1 MKKLNVFRLGLLF
14 AGCFL
19 GAGYVS
25 GQELRQYF
33 VVYGAKGYLGLL
45 VAVAI
50 LYIFGVLCLRM
61 AQRTGLTGADE
72 LVVPWRAPWLHA
84 LVMVLESLFLF
95 ALVTIMCAGVG
106 ALLPFH
112 LFSLQSVCWRNP
124 TIFRILLFLHRRYE
138 RILLLL
144 DLHVRAAS

>member
-45 VAVAI
+45 AAVAI
-50 LYIFGVLCLRM
+50 LCIFGVLCP
-61 AQRTGLTGADE
+61 AII
-72 LVVPWRAPWLHA
+72 V
-84 LVMVLESLFLF
+84 SF
-95 ALVTIMCAGVG
+95 ASRC
-106 ALLPFH
+106 
-112 LFSLQSVCWRNP
+112 FSLPAACRQRE
-124 TIFRILLFLHRRYE
+124 TIETAI
-138 RILLLL
+138 
-144 DLHVRAAS
+144 

>member
-45 VAVAI
+45 AAVAI

-72 LVVPWRAPWLHA
+72 LVVPWRAPCTRW
-84 LVMVLESLFLF
+84 SW
-95 ALVTIMCAGVG
+95 
-106 ALLPFH
+106 
-112 LFSLQSVCWRNP
+112 CWRACSSS
-124 TIFRILLFLHRRYE
+124 H
-138 RILLLL
+138 
-144 DLHVRAAS
+144 S

>member
-61 AQRTGLTGADE
+61 AQRTGPSVSRISPPQSSIADIAICEIVPSTGRSVRRTA
-72 LVVPWRAPWLHA
+72 
-84 LVMVLESLFLF
+84 MVSGRSRLYQWE
-95 ALVTIMCAGVG
+95 
-106 ALLPFH
+106 
-112 LFSLQSVCWRNP
+112 
-124 TIFRILLFLHRRYE
+124 
-138 RILLLL
+138 
-144 DLHVRAAS
+144 

>member
-45 VAVAI
+45 AAVAI
-50 LYIFGVLCLRM
+50 
-61 AQRTGLTGADE
+61 
-72 LVVPWRAPWLHA
+72 
-84 LVMVLESLFLF
+84 
-95 ALVTIMCAGVG
+95 
-106 ALLPFH
+106 
-112 LFSLQSVCWRNP
+112 
-124 TIFRILLFLHRRYE
+124 
-138 RILLLL
+138 
-144 DLHVRAAS
+144 